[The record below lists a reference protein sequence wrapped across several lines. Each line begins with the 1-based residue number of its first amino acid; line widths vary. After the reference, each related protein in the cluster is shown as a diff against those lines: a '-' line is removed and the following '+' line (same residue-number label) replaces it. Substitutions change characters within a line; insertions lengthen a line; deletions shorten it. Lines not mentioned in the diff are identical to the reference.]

1 MLRLSNSFPL
11 DAALYPFDKP
21 KAEDPNISA
30 LVGEEGVY
38 TVAVPKILL
47 ELFLRL
53 AVMVSPLVDRL
64 IFDTDRYPIE
74 LPSIKLLSFMVTED
88 PLAWYILKDVL
99 YTVVVEDS
107 IVFQKYVVVGVV
119 VLVNQLYVVTKLVYL
134 VFQV

>member
-88 PLAWYILKDVL
+88 PLA
-99 YTVVVEDS
+99 
-107 IVFQKYVVVGVV
+107 
-119 VLVNQLYVVTKLVYL
+119 
-134 VFQV
+134 